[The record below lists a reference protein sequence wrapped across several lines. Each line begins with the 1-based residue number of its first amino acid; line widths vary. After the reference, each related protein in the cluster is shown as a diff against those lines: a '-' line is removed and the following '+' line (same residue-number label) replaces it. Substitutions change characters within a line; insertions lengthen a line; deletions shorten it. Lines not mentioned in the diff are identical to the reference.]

1 MDMFKRYVAF
11 LLVMFSVTVCFAQP
25 KRPHFNPERFE
36 KDLEQFVTSKACLLP
51 NEAAKFFPLYRGM
64 RKKQL
69 VIFQEMKRQ
78 HYVDFYDDKAC
89 AEAIR
94 NADARDLELK
104 KIQKEY
110 HEKFMK
116 ILPASKVFAII
127 RAEEQ
132 FHRQM
137 LKKAFKHDAP

>member
-1 MDMFKRYVAF
+1 M
-11 LLVMFSVTVCFAQP
+11 
-25 KRPHFNPERFE
+25 
-36 KDLEQFVTSKACLLP
+36 
-51 NEAAKFFPLYRGM
+51 
-64 RKKQL
+64 
-69 VIFQEMKRQ
+69 VIFQEIKRH
-78 HYVDFYDDKAC
+78 HYVYFYDDKAC

-110 HEKFMK
+110 HEMFMK
-116 ILPASKVFAII
+116 ILPAAKVFAIS